1 MVARRAEALQ
11 EVAKA
16 CTDAHKQSGL
26 QDGGRFAAIQLDVS
40 DKAQVASLFDKVPK
54 ELRDVDILGSLLS
67 TFIAGGHS
75 LTSSHSQQ
83 RWLCLGYRT
92 RW

>member
-1 MVARRAEALQ
+1 MVARRTEALQ

-16 CTDAHKQSGL
+16 CADAHKQSGL

-54 ELRDVDILGSLLS
+54 ELRDIDILGEPTVFS
-67 TFIAGGHS
+67 ARGYS
-75 LTSSHSQQ
+75 LTAPYSQQ
-83 RWLCLGYRT
+83 RWLCLGCRT